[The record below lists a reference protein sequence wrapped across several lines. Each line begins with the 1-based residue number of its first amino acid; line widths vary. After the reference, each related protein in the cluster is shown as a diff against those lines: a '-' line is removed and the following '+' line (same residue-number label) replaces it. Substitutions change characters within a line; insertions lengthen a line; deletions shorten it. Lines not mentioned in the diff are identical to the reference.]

1 MEPARQTVLCDPV
14 AEARGSFG
22 SVRYRKRDRSI
33 PMSLEPT
40 EIVQARE
47 HLASFEKRM
56 MDSDNIH
63 HLSEGLLLL
72 EDVVE
77 KNADGVSRDLAR
89 NLGTTYASRI
99 CSKIDQLLGEQAS
112 TTEPQLEH
120 VLKLLLKIDDS
131 QFGDK
136 ERTSRLKVET
146 VRRLFEEYFRGYTTE
161 EKQRFVKKLL
171 EKSDT

>member
-1 MEPARQTVLCDPV
+1 MSIEPA
-14 AEARGSFG
+14 
-22 SVRYRKRDRSI
+22 
-33 PMSLEPT
+33 

-56 MDSDNIH
+56 MGSGAIH

-77 KNADGVSRDLAR
+77 NSADGVSRDLAR

-99 CSKIDQLLGEQAS
+99 CSKIDQILEAQAS
-112 TTEPQLEH
+112 ATEPRLEH
-120 VLKLLLKIDDS
+120 GLKLLLEIEDS

-136 ERTSRLKVET
+136 ERTSRLKMET
-146 VRRLFEEYFRGYTTE
+146 VRKLFEQYFRGYTTE

-171 EKSDT
+171 EKTDA